1 MTHTTLVDQR
11 NLHGTLETTASAI
24 PVTPSCQSEDLQRV
38 KMEENV
44 SVASSWADLWG
55 GSIWRKSRPGGG
67 PSASVPL
74 SFPPAAASRSR
85 D

>member
-1 MTHTTLVDQR
+1 MTYTTLVGQR
-11 NLHGTLETTASAI
+11 NLHGTLETTVSAI

-38 KMEENV
+38 KMEENA
-44 SVASSWADLWG
+44 SVASWADLWG

-74 SFPPAAASRSR
+74 SFLPAAASRSR